1 MTDSLA
7 AVDNAVSAAQAA
19 ASISID
25 PTAAPNL
32 AAHLASLSQTLS
44 QWPSSLRPL
53 AVKALTGAVTT
64 NTQMVQAWPRVDRT
78 DQAALLS
85 FAGALG
91 QAASTSASSVS
102 TLQAA
107 LSPFRSLTD
116 QSVSDLQAD
125 AQALSDRVSAD
136 QTDIDALQAKIKGEY
151 ESNLATAYAEI
162 LEFGPGFVSQSD
174 IDSMVKI
181 LADAQGSVGQ
191 MKADTDRLSQMLDQV
206 KQLASGDGAL
216 QNVSALVAGIGS
228 GLSDMQTAVAEVANA
243 LAQVIQQKPLP
254 AILAPQLDGM
264 VDDLT
269 NADKISNEML
279 SAT

>member
-125 AQALSDRVSAD
+125 AQALSHRVSAD

-206 KQLASGDGAL
+206 KQLAAGDGAL